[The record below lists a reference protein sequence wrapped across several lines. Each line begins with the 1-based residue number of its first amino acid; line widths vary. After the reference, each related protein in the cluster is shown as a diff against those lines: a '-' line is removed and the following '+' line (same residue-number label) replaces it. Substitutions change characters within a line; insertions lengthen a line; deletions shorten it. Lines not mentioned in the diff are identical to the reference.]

1 MKTATLKIIL
11 STVTAIAVIVVG
23 IAFATRFE
31 KSHAP
36 VPEGAGT
43 SSVTQTEAPTAEP
56 SAEPTPEAT
65 PGPETVNFDGK
76 EYLWRDDLSTLLIL
90 GVDDQ
95 EADEEWEDVVD
106 SQADVVVLAVLN
118 ETDHTCTLLQI
129 DRNTMAEVPVLDE
142 NDQYKTTVVEQ
153 LCLSHD
159 YGSTPEIRC
168 QNTADAVS
176 ALLYDTP
183 VDNYISFV
191 MGGITAM
198 NDAVGGVTVPI
209 EDDFTGVDDTL
220 VKGQT
225 VTLTGEHA
233 EKYLRARMT
242 MVDDDSNVARMRR
255 HRTYLNSLIGQVQ
268 AKVQEDAGFALELYS
283 AVADYMVT
291 DCTADEL
298 MNYAAG
304 LADYTLTGFVTLE
317 GDVEVHEH
325 EEFYPDQE
333 ALMQLVIDTFYVP
346 YEAE

>member
-11 STVTAIAVIVVG
+11 CTIATVAVIVTG
-23 IAFATRFE
+23 IVCATRFE
-31 KSHAP
+31 MSHAP

-43 SSVTQTEAPTAEP
+43 STVVQTEAPTP
-56 SAEPTPEAT
+56 EPTDTPEPT
-65 PGPETVNFDGK
+65 VKPETVNFGGK
-76 EYLWRDDLSTLLIL
+76 EYLWRDDLSTLLLL
-90 GVDDQ
+90 GIDDR

-106 SQADVVVLAVLN
+106 SQADVLVLAVLS
-118 ETDHTCTLLQI
+118 EKDHTCTLLQI

-142 NDQYKTTVVEQ
+142 NDQFKTSVEEQ
-153 LCLSHD
+153 ICLSHD

-176 ALLYDTP
+176 TLLYDTP
-183 VDNYISFV
+183 VDNYVSMV
-191 MGGITAM
+191 MGGINAL

-225 VTLTGEHA
+225 VTLMGEHA
-233 EKYLRARMT
+233 ENYLRARMT

-255 HRTYLNSLIGQVQ
+255 HRTYLNSMIGQVQ
-268 AKVQEDAGFALELYS
+268 SKMEQDAGFALELYA
-283 AVADYMVT
+283 AVADYLVT

-298 MNYAAG
+298 MAYAAG
-304 LADYTLTGFVTLE
+304 LSDYTLTGFVTLE